1 MLNKFYDWYLQEESV
16 NTRDSDNDNLEDLE
30 SELDFDPENISD
42 DRKRNIIES
51 VQREGQAKFRA
62 ELLNVYNG
70 KCAMTDCDVEAVLE
84 AAHIFP
90 YRGTKSNY
98 IANGLLLRSDIHKLF
113 DQYLISINP
122 NTNRIVISSNL
133 LNTCYEEL
141 NQKIVNFPQNLS
153 TSPSKK
159 ELSFHYEL
167 FLQKQN
173 H

>member
-1 MLNKFYDWYLQEESV
+1 MIGIYKKNQSIQEIPIMII
-16 NTRDSDNDNLEDLE
+16 EDLE

-159 ELSFHYEL
+159 
-167 FLQKQN
+167 
-173 H
+173 